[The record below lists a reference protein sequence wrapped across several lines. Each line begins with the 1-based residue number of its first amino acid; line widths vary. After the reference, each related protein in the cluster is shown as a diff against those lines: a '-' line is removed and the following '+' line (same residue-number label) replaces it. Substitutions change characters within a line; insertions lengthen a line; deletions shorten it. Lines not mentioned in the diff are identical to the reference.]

1 MVKICASAAST
12 ASSGSAS
19 SKTTTGDLPPSSTDE
34 RLSVGAPAAITRLPV
49 EGSPVK
55 QIRFTPGCEE
65 SGAPAVSPAPC
76 TTLQTPPGRPAA
88 ASAAGG
94 SDREAGAHA
103 ERLSTTGVPAGS
115 AGASRQVESISG
127 AFQGMINPVTP
138 AGL

>member
-19 SKTTTGDLPPSSTDE
+19 SNTSTGDLPPSSTDE

-76 TTLQTPPGRPAA
+76 TTLKTPLGRPAA
-88 ASAAGG
+88 ASTSA
-94 SDREAGAHA
+94 SSVEETGAHSA
-103 ERLSTTGVPAGS
+103 GFSTTVLPAAS